1 MPERAIAHRQ
11 KRADRRLL
19 DALSEGGHHQ
29 YIKMAIRRPG
39 DTLEIVLI
47 LDGALDTGLGPHGVD
62 VAAEQAVMAPSC
74 LSGMS
79 AVTASIG
86 GRADISRA
94 SLKRR
99 S

>member
-1 MPERAIAHRQ
+1 MEYLP
-11 KRADRRLL
+11 
-19 DALSEGGHHQ
+19 S
-29 YIKMAIRRPG
+29 
-39 DTLEIVLI
+39 I
-47 LDGALDTGLGPHGVD
+47 LGFLFDNPKWWPAPRCSFQETELAQDIHDGALDTGLDSHGVD
-62 VAAEQAVMAPSC
+62 VAAEQAVMAPIC